1 MNTKATR
8 RAFGFF
14 LPAKSYVHMLSKRC
28 RGLGCG
34 QFLAFII
41 KRILGIKCIF
51 PCSFGNKRMCL
62 LTRVYGMS
70 INRYYILWPLL
81 NPGRDRTRVGRPV
94 PSRLLKSGTD
104 MHMRDFFF
112 LHDTV
117 LALNVEDTLMTK
129 KSLRSSDVQILE
141 NADKYDYISA
151 PPSKPKVSQ
160 VFLYKTDDAAKEGS
174 ILHV

>member
-1 MNTKATR
+1 MR
-8 RAFGFF
+8 
-14 LPAKSYVHMLSKRC
+14 
-28 RGLGCG
+28 
-34 QFLAFII
+34 
-41 KRILGIKCIF
+41 
-51 PCSFGNKRMCL
+51 L
-62 LTRVYGMS
+62 LTHVYGMS

-81 NPGRDRTRVGRPV
+81 NPVQDRTRVGRPV

-104 MHMRDFFF
+104 VRMRDFF

-117 LALNVEDTLMTK
+117 LALNVDDTLMIK

-151 PPSKPKVSQ
+151 PPSKPKASQ

-174 ILHV
+174 MLHV